1 MRTVLVFLVAS
12 VDGYYEGPGGAFDW
26 PVVDDEFNDFA
37 VEQLDT
43 ADTLVFGR
51 TTYEGMAAYWP
62 TEQAKADDP
71 EITRRMNS
79 FRKVVASR
87 TLPGADWANTRLER
101 DGVAAVAALR
111 AEDGPNV
118 IVMGS
123 SALTTQLLEAGL
135 VDELRV
141 MVMPIVL
148 GGGKSVLHTVSG
160 RVPVTL
166 LDSRVFRSGNV
177 LLTYRP
183 GPVADSK

>member
-1 MRTVLVFLVAS
+1 MRKVLVFLVAS

-26 PVVDDEFNDFA
+26 PVVDDQFNDFA

-51 TTYEGMAAYWP
+51 ATYEGMVAHWP
-62 TEQAKADDP
+62 TEEAKANDP
-71 EITRRMNS
+71 EITSRMNS

-87 TLPGADWANTRLER
+87 TLPAADWENTRLER

-111 AEDGPNV
+111 AEDGRNV

-123 SALTTQLLEAGL
+123 SALTAQLIEAGL
-135 VDELRV
+135 VDELRI
-141 MVMPIVL
+141 MLMPVVL
-148 GGGKSVLHTVSG
+148 GGGRSLLHTVSG

-166 LDSRVFRSGNV
+166 LSTRAFTSGHV

-183 GPVADSK
+183 GTVAAAQ

>member
-1 MRTVLVFLVAS
+1 MRKVLVFLVAS

-26 PVVDDEFNDFA
+26 PVVDDEFNAFA

-51 TTYEGMAAYWP
+51 ATYEVMASYWP

-71 EITRRMNS
+71 EITLRMNS

-87 TLPGADWANTRLER
+87 TLPAADWEHTRLER

-111 AEDGPNV
+111 AEDGRNV

-123 SALTTQLLEAGL
+123 SALTTDLIEAGL

-141 MVMPIVL
+141 MVMPVVL
-148 GGGKSVLHTVSG
+148 GGGTSVLHTVSG

-166 LDSRVFRSGNV
+166 LDTRVFTSGNV

-183 GPVADSK
+183 GRVAATK